1 MNQIDLCAQYIY
13 IIESSSLLHQAHAF
27 IASMPNTTKHSSSSS
42 SRIYIVYLHTQMG
55 FKRDSRFAFSP
66 SPGVEDRC
74 IFQIKKWG
82 GLGGKEGIMAL
93 AKKENHKKSNNTS
106 IKCRFFGA
114 EKSV

>member
-1 MNQIDLCAQYIY
+1 M
-13 IIESSSLLHQAHAF
+13 LLSHPCL
-27 IASMPNTTKHSSSSS
+27 IPLNTLLAAVQE
-42 SRIYIVYLHTQMG
+42 YIVYLHTQMG

>member
-1 MNQIDLCAQYIY
+1 MRNIY

-42 SRIYIVYLHTQMG
+42 SRHTQMG

-114 EKSV
+114 EKRV